1 MRYGATMTNF
11 DERKFD
17 PDQPRDEEGK
27 WTSGG
32 GDGDG
37 TAEAKPA
44 SAPIVTGDP
53 ALDQALSV
61 YTDTIGE
68 FVGEQC
74 GQTRYEVQA
83 AVAPLQ
89 EAIVALRLKLA
100 ELTGAVDVLRGNEPP
115 PPAKFPRVKAWREDT
130 VYHEGDIVSFAGGSF
145 QARRDT
151 AHPPGAK
158 DWVCL
163 AKPGNS

>member
-1 MRYGATMTNF
+1 FKDY
-11 DERKFD
+11 
-17 PDQPRDEEGK
+17 
-27 WTSGG
+27 
-32 GDGDG
+32 DGN
-37 TAEAKPA
+37 APA
-44 SAPIVTGDP
+44 VVTVVTGDP
-53 ALDQALSV
+53 QLDQALSV

-100 ELTGAVDVLRGNEPP
+100 ELTGAVDVLRGNEPR
-115 PPAKFPRVKAWREDT
+115 PPAKFPRVRAWREDT
-130 VYHEGDIVSFAGGSF
+130 IYYEGDVVAFAGGTY

-151 AHPPGAK
+151 AQVPGEK

-163 AKPGNS
+163 ATAGRGFIIRGTYNGDINYRCLDVV